1 MLTRLDT
8 LRLVVLSALVLETS
22 ACLPLRYVTQ
32 ASAGQHQLLQRA
44 VPLEQATA
52 ASHTKPHVREL
63 LKQIPA
69 MKSFGEANGLRKTAN
84 YQHYSEL
91 FRPEV
96 LWVVSASKPLAF
108 APRTWRFPIVG
119 SFTYLGW
126 FKRPEA
132 DAFAADLKT
141 EDLDVDV
148 RPSRAYSTLGW
159 FKDPVVSPMITEG
172 PEALGDL
179 AEVILHE
186 SLHAT
191 FYVAG
196 QSTLNESVAD
206 FVGTELALRYLD
218 QTLGPDAF
226 ERVRYVDAQ
235 VEDASR
241 GAAMKAAYTELE
253 TLYASQKSDQQKLE
267 QKKVILERLRF
278 RAQLRRIPNN
288 ATLVQF
294 KTYGSGHFEMQALLA
309 LCGGSFVRFLKTLEA
324 ARPNFENE
332 APHGDPKA
340 IITHAIKACAAP

>member
-1 MLTRLDT
+1 MTTQLNITRAI
-8 LRLVVLSALVLETS
+8 VLGALVLES
-22 ACLPLRYVTQ
+22 MACLPLRYVTQ

-52 ASHTKPHVREL
+52 ASHTTPHVRDL
-63 LKQIPA
+63 LTRIPA

-84 YQHYSEL
+84 YEHYSEL

-108 APRTWRFPIVG
+108 TPRTWRFPIVG

-126 FKRPEA
+126 FERPEA
-132 DAFAADLKT
+132 DAFAADLKN

-218 QTLGPDAF
+218 QALGPDAF

-235 VEDASR
+235 AEDASR
-241 GAAMKAAYTELE
+241 GAAMKAAYTDLE
-253 TLYASQKSDQQKLE
+253 ALYASRVSE
-267 QKKVILERLRF
+267 QEKRERKKKILAQLRF
-278 RAQLRRIPNN
+278 RAQLRRTPNN

-294 KTYGSGHFEMQALLA
+294 KTYGSGHVEMKALLSQ
-309 LCGGSFVRFLKTLEA
+309 CSGSFVRFLKTMEA
-324 ARPNFENE
+324 ARPSFESA
-332 APHGDPKA
+332 APHADPKMLMGRA
-340 IITHAIKACAAP
+340 ITTCAAP

>member
-1 MLTRLDT
+1 MTKRLRT
-8 LRLVVLSALVLETS
+8 ARLVLLGAFVLEAN

-52 ASHTKPHVREL
+52 ASHTKPYVREL
-63 LKQIPA
+63 LKRIPE

-84 YQHYSEL
+84 YEQYAEL

-126 FKRPEA
+126 FKRSEA

-206 FVGTELALRYLD
+206 FVGTELSMRYLD
-218 QTLGPDAF
+218 QALGPDAF
-226 ERVRYVDAQ
+226 ERLRYHDAQ
-235 VEDASR
+235 AEDASR
-241 GAAMKAAYTELE
+241 GAAMKEAYAELE
-253 TLYASQKSDQQKLE
+253 TLYASTLSNQEKLSRKKTILE
-267 QKKVILERLRF
+267 QLRF
-278 RAQLRRIPNN
+278 RAQLRRFPSN
-288 ATLVQF
+288 ATLIQF
-294 KTYGSGHFEMQALLA
+294 KTYGSGHAEMEALLSR
-309 LCGGSFVRFLKTLEA
+309 CSGSFVRFLKTMEA
-324 ARPNFENE
+324 ARPSFERE
-332 APHGDPKA
+332 APHGDPKRL
-340 IITHAIKACAAP
+340 IERAIKDCARL